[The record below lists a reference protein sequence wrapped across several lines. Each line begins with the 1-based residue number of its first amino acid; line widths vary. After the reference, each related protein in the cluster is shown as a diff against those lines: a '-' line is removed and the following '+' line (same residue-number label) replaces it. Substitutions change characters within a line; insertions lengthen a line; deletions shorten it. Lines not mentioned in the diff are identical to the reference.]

1 MVEVTE
7 AVARAIHY
15 SDDTQPRE
23 VLDTLWPE
31 CKIARYSQARA
42 AIAAMTAASPPVK
55 ERGAELLR
63 MWRDLVI
70 EGGVPRYTVL
80 PGAVLNT
87 LVTWTDAALAN
98 QEKTN
103 G

>member
-1 MVEVTE
+1 MVEVSE
-7 AVARAIHY
+7 AVARDLEKRFGPIIQCD
-15 SDDTQPRE
+15 SGDLVDWLDVTQ
-23 VLDTLWPE
+23 
-31 CKIARYSQARA
+31 A
-42 AIAAMTAASPPVK
+42 ALAAMTAASPPVE

-98 QEKTN
+98 QEKAN